1 MPIIA
6 EHAGPKFEA
15 MGAKMLFWW
24 SWPEQNLY
32 GTGDPIS
39 ALEDFKGRKFRVT
52 DPKQAAMI
60 ERFGASTVSLTTA
73 EVPVAM
79 ERGVMEGVFTAAFN
93 AVGAKWYEFIDWGW
107 MANVH
112 IGGPNYEFVNLQA
125 YNALPDDVRKTL
137 DEVAAEFTPKMNA
150 RFAKMESEARVTLT
164 KEHGIKLKDA
174 PTSAI
179 SDAVATM
186 TPYWE
191 EWAKEHNT
199 EAAMSAIR
207 AKLGR

>member
-1 MPIIA
+1 MPTHCPRYSLSLLIKCVVLLGL
-6 EHAGPKFEA
+6 HACVYQTQETKP
-15 MGAKMLFWW
+15 
-24 SWPEQNLY
+24 
-32 GTGDPIS
+32 
-39 ALEDFKGRKFRVT
+39 
-52 DPKQAAMI
+52 
-60 ERFGASTVSLTTA
+60 TA
-73 EVPVAM
+73 VA
-79 ERGVMEGVFTAAFN
+79 RLKRPAGYCIQSV
-93 AVGAKWYEFIDWGW
+93 
-107 MANVH
+107 
-112 IGGPNYEFVNLQA
+112 
-125 YNALPDDVRKTL
+125 L